1 MERGGRGSATDRG
14 KRGGRGRGAEA
25 PHSDERA
32 HWNPSS
38 SSINSLTKTG
48 INSTCCNR
56 NHDAPAGRQPEIR
69 PRPCLCPRDAA
80 VVNELMHV
88 GSLLAPQWLSTY
100 DFYKNFSEE
109 NEESKPSSL
118 RERRESHACTAQSL
132 PVPTF
137 RRRRQR
143 MRVCMTDTRSLLAPQ
158 ANRLP
163 PRLPPKPVALTSLPC
178 VCLSTCRGSGD
189 VAPSPQRATCNEN
202 CPLM

>member
-56 NHDAPAGRQPEIR
+56 NHDAPAGRQPELR

-88 GSLLAPQWLSTY
+88 GSLLAPQWLSNTTST
-100 DFYKNFSEE
+100 KISA
-109 NEESKPSSL
+109 K
-118 RERRESHACTAQSL
+118 R
-132 PVPTF
+132 
-137 RRRRQR
+137 
-143 MRVCMTDTRSLLAPQ
+143 TRSHS
-158 ANRLP
+158 P
-163 PRLPPKPVALTSLPC
+163 PLFASAERAMRALRSHSLCPPFADEDSEC
-178 VCLSTCRGSGD
+178 ES
-189 VAPSPQRATCNEN
+189 A
-202 CPLM
+202 